1 MSPYETRYVFFAKQ
15 IFLNRP
21 PPSKVGQGQLRL
33 SLAQFGGIFP
43 MKMADEKQ
51 MNSPI
56 KDGGFLFHKILL
68 MVTTEG
74 FLDYDQLIHFGED
87 CHMV

>member
-21 PPSKVGQGQLRL
+21 PPGKVGQGQLRL

-43 MKMADEKQ
+43 MKMADEK
-51 MNSPI
+51 
-56 KDGGFLFHKILL
+56 
-68 MVTTEG
+68 
-74 FLDYDQLIHFGED
+74 
-87 CHMV
+87 